1 MRLYPAIDIIGGQC
15 VRLSQGDYQKKT
27 TFSEDPLAVAKK
39 WESLGGEFL
48 HLVDLDGAKSGD
60 MPNFDLIVSIAKEL
74 TIPVEIGGGIR
85 NMDAVTQYLEHG
97 VQRVILG
104 TAAIKNPDFVKDAVS
119 KYQDRIVVGIDAKD
133 GMVAV
138 SGWEEVSSVS
148 ALELAKQMEEMGVKT
163 IIYTDIATDGMLKG
177 PNVDA
182 MKEMADHVSMD
193 VVASGGVSSLAD
205 LEALSKT
212 GVEGAI
218 VGKALYTGHME
229 LPDAVALCRN
239 ME

>member
-15 VRLSQGDYQKKT
+15 VRLSQGDYEKKT
-27 TFSEDPLAVAKK
+27 TYAENPLEVAKR

-48 HLVDLDGAKSGD
+48 HLVDLDGAKTGD
-60 MPNFDLIVSIAKEL
+60 MPNFDLICSIAEEL
-74 TIPVEIGGGIR
+74 KIPVEIGGGIR
-85 NMDAVTQYLEHG
+85 NIEAVSRYLEHG
-97 VQRVILG
+97 VCRVILG
-104 TAAIKNPDFVKDAVS
+104 TAAIRNPEFVKEAVE
-119 KYQDRIVVGIDAKD
+119 KYGDRIVVGIDAKD

-148 ALELAKQMEEMGVKT
+148 ALELAKQMEKIGVKT
-163 IIYTDIATDGMLKG
+163 IIYTDIATDGMLQG
-177 PNVDA
+177 PNVAA
-182 MKEMADHVSMD
+182 MKEMADAVSMD

-205 LEALSKT
+205 LEALSAT

-229 LPDAVALCRN
+229 LPDAVALCHKF
-239 ME
+239 